1 VDRLTTRME
10 VARACT
16 EEIQAALETLKA
28 QEGIVGD
35 VADYEGRGG
44 GLNFGLAAVVYQVLD
59 AALML

>member
-1 VDRLTTRME
+1 ME